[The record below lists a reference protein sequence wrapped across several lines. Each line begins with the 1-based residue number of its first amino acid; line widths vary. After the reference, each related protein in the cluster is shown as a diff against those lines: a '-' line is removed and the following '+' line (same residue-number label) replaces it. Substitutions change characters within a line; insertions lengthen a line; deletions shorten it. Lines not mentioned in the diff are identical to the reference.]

1 MKLLS
6 RVRLFATPWTVAH
19 QAPQSMGFSRQEY
32 WNGLP
37 FPSSGD
43 LPDPGIEPWSPAL
56 YADALPSEPLGK
68 SLKQSKPLI
77 YSSSLLFI
85 VNNDASGFI
94 SVFFVSKLPVLIL
107 CTSYPSFLIYNI
119 LVIYFSILSGCP
131 ANRVSF
137 GTEETA
143 SLYAVGFPE
152 EYETFGLYAHLY
164 HGESLPDCLDT
175 AIHAVS
181 LGEREYCCC
190 SLHAT
195 LFSVRKRVG
204 QDMPL
209 GSGCFPDLR

>member
-1 MKLLS
+1 MDCS
-6 RVRLFATPWTVAH
+6 PPGSSIHGIFQTRVLEWIAISFFR
-19 QAPQSMGFSRQEY
+19 G
-32 WNGLP
+32 
-37 FPSSGD
+37 SSGPRD
-43 LPDPGIEPWSPAL
+43 WTLVSRIVRRRSSFWA
-56 YADALPSEPLGK
+56 LGK

-77 YSSSLLFI
+77 YSSSLLFV

-152 EYETFGLYAHLY
+152 EYETFGL
-164 HGESLPDCLDT
+164 
-175 AIHAVS
+175 
-181 LGEREYCCC
+181 
-190 SLHAT
+190 
-195 LFSVRKRVG
+195 
-204 QDMPL
+204 
-209 GSGCFPDLR
+209 